1 MLGHK
6 LLVLF
11 INDGFEALCKLNNS
25 YVVWISLLDLVLN
38 PKLLTLV
45 WKWSDLEVSYCHH

>member
-11 INDGFEALCKLNNS
+11 INDGFGALYKSNNS
-25 YVVWISLLDLVLN
+25 YVVWISLLNEALN
-38 PKLLTLV
+38 PKLLTLA
-45 WKWSDLEVSYCHH
+45 WKWGDLKVSYRYH

>member
-11 INDGFEALCKLNNS
+11 INDGFEALCKLNKS
-25 YVVWISLLDLVLN
+25 YVVWTSLLDVVLN